1 MKRCLC
7 FLLCLLM
14 LFCIACQKEEPAI
27 PEDAPEQTTGDP
39 ELGTLYVSGGYT
51 YNTHVRMT
59 LVTEEIKGP
68 AQVLKE
74 LRAPVGSITVEIQND
89 TDFRAVLGRFDEWE
103 CEKWENGAWSVWLT
117 GGVHRDVLY
126 TDSVDPHEHKAFT
139 MGFSNKLTEGVYRLR
154 HKVLMRNDALVY
166 DESSSFEC
174 MVEVYFTVT
183 PNYDE

>member
-1 MKRCLC
+1 
-7 FLLCLLM
+7 M
-14 LFCIACQKEEPAI
+14 LFCCACKKENDETDDTLP
-27 PEDAPEQTTGDP
+27 DP
-39 ELGTLYVSGGYT
+39 NYETVELGTQYLSGGYT

-103 CEKWENGAWSVWLT
+103 CEKWENGAWSVWLS

-154 HKVLMRNDALVY
+154 HKVLMRNDTLVY